1 MKILHHLLILKLL
14 QNLKKIILLNS
25 VLKNV
30 GNEKFPIDTPL
41 VLRLVKTH
49 MGKCLFSPELK
60 SYLITQ

>member
-1 MKILHHLLILKLL
+1 MSIVV
-14 QNLKKIILLNS
+14 LNTDYCQ
-25 VLKNV
+25 
-30 GNEKFPIDTPL
+30 FPVDTPL